1 MSIIIQKFG
10 GTSVATPEKIHAA
23 AKRIIAAKLDG
34 HQVVVVVSAMGHT
47 TDELLDLAYRVTP
60 NPPKREL
67 DQLLAT
73 GEQVTIALIAMAIH
87 AQGHEAISFT
97 GPQIGLITDDVHSK
111 ARIREIDKRRILAEL
126 SAGKIV
132 IVAGFQGMTSQ
143 GHITTLGR
151 GGSNATMVAL
161 GAVLEAEACENF
173 TDVDGVFTADP
184 RIVPDAR
191 KIDMISYDEM
201 MELSSVGAGVL
212 QTRAVEFAKKYNV
225 RIHVRNSSSDA
236 PGTWIVAETKSME
249 DIVVSGCALKK
260 GLTRVMLK
268 GIPDRPGVVAR
279 IFTVVGQRHIVV
291 DDIIQNV
298 MDDKTANISFTV
310 EHGDLADLKP
320 AVDEVLSELG
330 GHATYEKDLAKV
342 SVIGVGMKQAT
353 GVASTMFTAL
363 AEKNIN
369 IQNISTSEI
378 RISCTVAQADAAE
391 ALRAVHAAFNLERTP
406 VTV

>member
-10 GTSVATPEKIHAA
+10 GTSVATPEKIHSA
-23 AKRIIAAKLDG
+23 AKRIIAAKLNG

-60 NPPKREL
+60 HPPKREL

-406 VTV
+406 VTA